1 MVLKKSLLLNVNFHT
16 LDSFP
21 RSDYGKSVAAEYL
34 KCFEFQDQS
43 LVESLRSFLSHFSL
57 RGESQERERVMVHF
71 SSRYHECNP
80 TEFDDV
86 DNVHGLTIALLLLN
100 TDLHTEVRGEGLGGV
115 WGWAALEGGA
125 ELEGGAALEE

>member
-1 MVLKKSLLLNVNFHT
+1 LLISFTQFQLTLKVLNCNLRTHC
-16 LDSFP
+16 
-21 RSDYGKSVAAEYL
+21 RSDYGKSVAVEYL

-71 SSRYHECNP
+71 SNRYHECNP
-80 TEFDDV
+80 TEFENV

-100 TDLHTEVRGEGLGGV
+100 TDLHTQVRGEGLRGG
-115 WGWAALEGGA
+115 GRRG
-125 ELEGGAALEE
+125 